1 MEPQMGSAPDVSV
14 EQKIASELVK
24 RIRKLRWIGM
34 EDEAELVQ
42 VEFASLSITPI
53 EPVIAVPRETD

>member
-1 MEPQMGSAPDVSV
+1 MGSAPDVSV